1 MKRDVEEGRVLVD
14 EHDRAH
20 SDGDRLTEVPLLTF
34 RLAGQMYGIAIE
46 CVVQII
52 EMVTITHLPHA
63 PAAVRGVINFQGQI
77 VPVLDLRS
85 RFSLPF
91 RPYGLYTPIIL
102 VYMAEQIAGLIV
114 DGVHDVH
121 AISAAD
127 LVKPD
132 HFHLADLIDLLDDD
146 IDLSEAEEKPP
157 LPTAFL
163 WAIAKTKASMI
174 LVLDVKAI
182 LTHHEEK
189 SLLRALAESEAVND
203 SSRKI
208 RESS

>member
-1 MKRDVEEGRVLVD
+1 MNRDVNPGQALAD

-20 SDGDRLTEVPLLTF
+20 GDGDPLTDVSLLTF
-34 RLAGQMYGIAIE
+34 RLAGQTYGIAIE

-63 PAAVRGVINFQGQI
+63 PAAVRGVINFQGQV

-85 RFSLPF
+85 RFSLPLQ
-91 RPYGLYTPIIL
+91 PYGLHTPIVL
-102 VYMAEQIAGLIV
+102 VYMAERITGFIV
-114 DGVHDVH
+114 DSVDEVH
-121 AISAAD
+121 ALSAAD

-132 HFHLADLIDLLDDD
+132 HFHLADLVDLLDDD
-146 IDLSEAEEKPP
+146 TDLSEAEEKLP

-163 WAIAKTKASMI
+163 WAIAKIRDSMI

-182 LTHHEEK
+182 LTHHEQR
-189 SLLRALAESEAVND
+189 SLLRALAESEAVN
-203 SSRKI
+203 SGSR
-208 RESS
+208 